1 MSRNSSSNP
10 PQRFLLIRTDRIGDT
25 ILTLPAVTALR
36 KKYPAAFIV
45 FLAQP
50 YTVPLIEQYEGID
63 LLLTYEPEG
72 RHKGWTGIMR
82 LSHELQELKI
92 DAALL
97 FYPRVELAFALFKA
111 KIPVRIGTGYR
122 WYSFFLTKRIFE
134 HRKECQKHEAEY
146 NLSLLASLL
155 HGQKPQPQYEFKEW
169 IPESWW
175 DNFRTELN
183 STNYVIVHP
192 GSGASAPNLNQEQY
206 RLIIRLLLEKTA
218 WTVLLTGISGE
229 EKLVHD
235 LAADFPQERVKEIVG
250 RFSLAEFFS
259 VIRNS
264 SLLITSSTGPLHLA
278 NAAGTPL
285 LGFFCAAKPYT
296 PKRWGPYDQQKW
308 VVTPNLDWPEICELK
323 KCPHG
328 GCLQK
333 LSDSEI
339 TTALCEQ
346 RLKLLAE

>member
-36 KKYPAAFIV
+36 KKYPQAFIV

-122 WYSFFLTKRIFE
+122 
-134 HRKECQKHEAEY
+134 
-146 NLSLLASLL
+146 
-155 HGQKPQPQYEFKEW
+155 
-169 IPESWW
+169 
-175 DNFRTELN
+175 
-183 STNYVIVHP
+183 
-192 GSGASAPNLNQEQY
+192 
-206 RLIIRLLLEKTA
+206 
-218 WTVLLTGISGE
+218 
-229 EKLVHD
+229 
-235 LAADFPQERVKEIVG
+235 
-250 RFSLAEFFS
+250 
-259 VIRNS
+259 
-264 SLLITSSTGPLHLA
+264 
-278 NAAGTPL
+278 
-285 LGFFCAAKPYT
+285 
-296 PKRWGPYDQQKW
+296 
-308 VVTPNLDWPEICELK
+308 
-323 KCPHG
+323 
-328 GCLQK
+328 
-333 LSDSEI
+333 
-339 TTALCEQ
+339 
-346 RLKLLAE
+346 